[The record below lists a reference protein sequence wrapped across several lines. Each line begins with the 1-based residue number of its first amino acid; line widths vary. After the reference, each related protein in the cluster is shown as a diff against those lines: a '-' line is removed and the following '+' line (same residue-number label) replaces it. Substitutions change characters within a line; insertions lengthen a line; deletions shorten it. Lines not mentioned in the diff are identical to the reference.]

1 MKTDI
6 NVSISGLHS
15 DNCID
20 VLRQRLEGLAG
31 AHVSS
36 IALGEVVLTLDES
49 HTSKSELFA
58 AIANSDSFEV
68 SGYAVTA

>member
-6 NVSISGLHS
+6 NVSISGMHC
-15 DNCID
+15 DNCIET
-20 VLRQRLEGLAG
+20 LRQLLGGLPG
-31 AHVSS
+31 THISS

-49 HTSKSELFA
+49 QTSKSELFA
-58 AIANSDSFEV
+58 AIANCDSFEV